1 MADDQPELR
10 HGIGHAITV
19 LRTERGMSRKDLAEA
34 AGVSYTFLSEVET
47 GRKRASTRTLAA
59 LAEALQIHVHELMA
73 EGEARSGRDTS
84 RRWFGDEEP
93 TAAAVPEMAA
103 APAPEPHPRMRRQ
116 VPRSPTSVL
125 RELSAL
131 IEDMHPDDVERL
143 LDLARRLS
151 ER

>member
-59 LAEALQIHVHELMA
+59 LAEALQIHAHELMA

-93 TAAAVPEMAA
+93 LAASPDIAA
-103 APAPEPHPRMRRQ
+103 MRAPEPHPRMRRQ
-116 VPRSPTSVL
+116 VPRSPSSVL

-131 IEDMHPDDVERL
+131 IEDMHPDDIERL
-143 LDLARRLS
+143 LDLAHRLS